1 MAQIALITDTHFGVR
16 SDSGVVQE
24 WQKKFLDEVFFP
36 TLDKHQ
42 ITHVLHGGDYGD
54 RRDETQESYGPGMT
68 PERWMVPKAS
78 KTAQPTTSCSTPN
91 ATTDRASFTAVPGT
105 PTTLP
110 GGSCGKLLQPFDAE

>member
-42 ITHVLHGGDYGD
+42 ITHVLD
-54 RRDETQESYGPGMT
+54 R
-68 PERWMVPKAS
+68 K
-78 KTAQPTTSCSTPN
+78 STRLNSSHEWISRMPSS
-91 ATTDRASFTAVPGT
+91 A
-105 PTTLP
+105 
-110 GGSCGKLLQPFDAE
+110 